1 MSSHLLSGVPALL
14 DEALSEAPQNGSHF
28 FGFGVPTAPCNTYR
42 VRPPA
47 CSPSRCW
54 LRRNRRL
61 REKEKYHPSKSTPSG
76 ARAHHDPRD
85 QERGLPVTLPGN
97 RHFLLEHS
105 AKCPSE
111 QSRGQGIAHDGCGH
125 AQLRPAGP
133 LRHGSSRPA
142 PLLLLSRLSALT
154 RHAKRRPS
162 GGRPVKAD
170 TTPSAGHG
178 GVR

>member
-61 REKEKYHPSKSTPSG
+61 REKEKYHPSKSTPYG

-85 QERGLPVTLPGN
+85 QEVDLDRAGLHKDTNRCTFTRSRRREYSGDFAGKQTLGRG
-97 RHFLLEHS
+97 
-105 AKCPSE
+105 
-111 QSRGQGIAHDGCGH
+111 
-125 AQLRPAGP
+125 
-133 LRHGSSRPA
+133 
-142 PLLLLSRLSALT
+142 
-154 RHAKRRPS
+154 
-162 GGRPVKAD
+162 
-170 TTPSAGHG
+170 
-178 GVR
+178 